1 MQSELF
7 GIENKVAVVT
17 GGTGVLGG
25 AIIKGLVK
33 AGAKAAIVGR
43 NAENANRLA
52 EELRDGGETM
62 VFQGDVL
69 DEGQMG
75 KLRNA
80 VLDRWGK
87 IDILINAAGGNL
99 PGAVIPPDK
108 TILDLDMVDMRKVLE
123 LNYMGTVIPT
133 QQLLPV
139 FVEQNEGIIIN
150 ISSLTAQRPM
160 TRTAGYAAAKA
171 AVDNYTMW
179 LAVELANKFGEGI
192 RVNAIAPGVFLTR
205 QNKSLLT
212 NEDGSLT
219 ERGKT
224 ITDHT
229 PFRRFG
235 KPEEL
240 TGTVI
245 WMCSDASKFVTG
257 TIVYVDGGFHAF
269 SGV

>member
-1 MQSELF
+1 MHSDLF
-7 GIENKVAVVT
+7 NLKNKVAVVT

-25 AIIKGLVK
+25 AIITGLVH
-33 AGAKAAIVGR
+33 AGAKVVIVGR
-43 NAENANRLA
+43 NREKANTLS
-52 EELRDGGETM
+52 EVLGGVGETM

-69 DEGQMG
+69 DEGQMDQ
-75 KLRNA
+75 LRNA
-80 VLDRWGK
+80 VLERWGRV
-87 IDILINAAGGNL
+87 DILINAAGGNL

-108 TILDLDMVDMRKVLE
+108 TILDLNMEDMRKVLE
-123 LNYMGTVIPT
+123 LNYLGTVIPT

-139 FVEQNEGIIIN
+139 FIKQNAGVIIN

-160 TRTAGYAAAKA
+160 TRTAGYSAAKA
-171 AVDNYTMW
+171 AIDNYTMW

-192 RVNAIAPGVFLTR
+192 RVNAIAPGVFLTG
-205 QNKSLLT
+205 QNKSLLI

-245 WMCSDASKFVTG
+245 WLCSDASKFVTG
-257 TIVYVDGGFHAF
+257 TIVYVDGGFHAY

>member
-1 MQSELF
+1 MHSDLF
-7 GIENKVAVVT
+7 NLKNKVAVVT

-25 AIIKGLVK
+25 AIITGLVH
-33 AGAKAAIVGR
+33 AGAKVVIVGR
-43 NAENANRLA
+43 NREKANTLA
-52 EELRDGGETM
+52 EVLGGVGETM

-69 DEGQMG
+69 DEGQMDQ
-75 KLRNA
+75 LRNA
-80 VLDRWGK
+80 VLERWGRV
-87 IDILINAAGGNL
+87 DILINAAGGNL

-108 TILDLDMVDMRKVLE
+108 TILDLNMEDMRKVLE
-123 LNYMGTVIPT
+123 LNYLGTVVPT

-139 FVEQNEGIIIN
+139 FIKQNAGVIIN

-160 TRTAGYAAAKA
+160 TRTAGYSAAKA
-171 AVDNYTMW
+171 AIDNYTMW
-179 LAVELANKFGEGI
+179 LAVELANKYGEGI
-192 RVNAIAPGVFLTR
+192 RVNAIAPGVFLTG
-205 QNKSLLT
+205 QNKSLLI

-245 WMCSDASKFVTG
+245 WLCSDASKFVTG
-257 TIVYVDGGFHAF
+257 TIVFVDGGFHAY

>member
-1 MQSELF
+1 MYSDLF
-7 GIENKVAVVT
+7 NIENKVAVVT

-33 AGAKAAIVGR
+33 AGVKVAIVGR
-43 NAENANRLA
+43 NVENAMLLS
-52 EELRDGGETM
+52 EELHDVGDTM
-62 VFQGDVL
+62 IFQGDVL
-69 DEGQMG
+69 DEGQMDQL
-75 KLRNA
+75 KNA
-80 VLDRWGK
+80 VLERWGK
-87 IDILINAAGGNL
+87 VDILINAAGGNL

-108 TILDLDMVDMRKVLE
+108 TILDLNIDDMRKVLE
-123 LNYMGTVIPT
+123 LNYLGTVIPT

-139 FVEQNEGIIIN
+139 FIEQNAGIIIN

-160 TRTAGYAAAKA
+160 TRTAGYSAAKA
-171 AVDNYTMW
+171 AIDNYTMW
-179 LAVELANKFGEGI
+179 LAVDLANKFGEGI

-219 ERGKT
+219 DCGKT

-245 WMCSDASKFVTG
+245 WLCSDASKFVTG
-257 TIVYVDGGFHAF
+257 TIVHVDGGLHAY

>member
-1 MQSELF
+1 MHSDLF
-7 GIENKVAVVT
+7 NLKNKVAVVT

-25 AIIKGLVK
+25 AIITGLVH
-33 AGAKAAIVGR
+33 AGAKVVIVGR
-43 NAENANRLA
+43 NREKANTLS
-52 EELRDGGETM
+52 EVLGGVGETM

-69 DEGQMG
+69 DEGQMDQ
-75 KLRNA
+75 LRNA
-80 VLDRWGK
+80 VLERWGRV
-87 IDILINAAGGNL
+87 DILINAAGGNL

-108 TILDLDMVDMRKVLE
+108 TILDLNMEDMRKVLE
-123 LNYMGTVIPT
+123 LNYLGTVVPT

-139 FVEQNEGIIIN
+139 FIKQNAGVIIN

-160 TRTAGYAAAKA
+160 TQTAGYSAAKA
-171 AVDNYTMW
+171 AIDNYTMW
-179 LAVELANKFGEGI
+179 LAVELANKYGEGI
-192 RVNAIAPGVFLTR
+192 RVNAIAPGVFLTG
-205 QNKSLLT
+205 QNKSLLI

-245 WMCSDASKFVTG
+245 WLCSDASKFVTG
-257 TIVYVDGGFHAF
+257 TIVFVDGGFHAY

>member
-1 MQSELF
+1 MHSKLF
-7 GIENKVAVVT
+7 DIENKVAVVT

-25 AIIKGLVK
+25 AIIKGLVN
-33 AGAKAAIVGR
+33 AGVKVVIVGR
-43 NAENANRLA
+43 NSEKASALSD
-52 EELRDGGETM
+52 ELREVGETM
-62 VFQGDVL
+62 IFQGDVL
-69 DEGQMG
+69 DEGQMED
-75 KLRNA
+75 LRNV
-80 VLDRWGK
+80 VLERWGRV
-87 IDILINAAGGNL
+87 DILINAAGGNL

-108 TILDLDMVDMRKVLE
+108 TILDLDMADMRKVLE
-123 LNYMGTVIPT
+123 LNYLGTVIPT

-139 FVEQNEGIIIN
+139 FVEQNKGVIIN

-160 TRTAGYAAAKA
+160 TRTAGYSAAKA
-171 AVDNYTMW
+171 AIDNYTMW
-179 LAVELANKFGEGI
+179 LAVELANKYGEGI
-192 RVNAIAPGVFLTR
+192 RVNAIAPGVFLTG

-219 ERGKT
+219 DRGKT

>member
-1 MQSELF
+1 MHSDLF
-7 GIENKVAVVT
+7 NLKNKVAVVT

-25 AIIKGLVK
+25 AIITGLVH
-33 AGAKAAIVGR
+33 AGAKVVIVGR
-43 NAENANRLA
+43 NREKANTLS
-52 EELRDGGETM
+52 EVLGGVGETM

-69 DEGQMG
+69 DEGQMDQ
-75 KLRNA
+75 LRNA
-80 VLDRWGK
+80 VLERWGRV
-87 IDILINAAGGNL
+87 DILINAAGGNL

-108 TILDLDMVDMRKVLE
+108 TILDLNMEDMRKVLE
-123 LNYMGTVIPT
+123 LNYLGTVVPI

-139 FVEQNEGIIIN
+139 FIKQNAGVIIN

-160 TRTAGYAAAKA
+160 TRTAGYSAAKA
-171 AVDNYTMW
+171 AIDNYTMW
-179 LAVELANKFGEGI
+179 LAVELANKYGEGI
-192 RVNAIAPGVFLTR
+192 RVNAIAPGVFLTG
-205 QNKSLLT
+205 QNKSLLI

-245 WMCSDASKFVTG
+245 WLCSDASKFVTG
-257 TIVYVDGGFHAF
+257 TIVFVDGGFHAY